1 MTTKSKTISVLRW
14 IVLCA
19 AFILPLFMLTIFI
32 LRPDS
37 FSAVTIWPVWFWL
50 IGGLFG
56 LLLFSSAISRRM
68 RFVILGLWVVFGL
81 VCCDEPVSL
90 LRFRTLSDLKP
101 EVRLDSG
108 IVRVISLNCGGGSAE
123 ALNEVV
129 EFQPDIVLAQESPS
143 SEDVAKTAKRLYG
156 NSGSYVY
163 GVDSSV
169 IFRGRG
175 TIVMQDIRGSV
186 VDVELE
192 PGFNLRVGSVHLPTP
207 STRADLWSRDCWRE
221 YQDIW
226 RDQSRL
232 LKKYKAVLIAS
243 SSPKLIGGDFNLP
256 ARDGATRSLNPELR
270 DAYPSSGSGLCNTII
285 NDYPMHRIDQIWVSS
300 DMQPQVMRVFKTK
313 YSDHRMVVC
322 DLSVELRKPH
332 RK

>member
-1 MTTKSKTISVLRW
+1 MTNQSKTINALRW
-14 IVLCA
+14 AVLGLA
-19 AFILPLFMLTIFI
+19 VVLPLFMSAIFI

-56 LLLFSSAISRRM
+56 LLLFSAAIPKRM
-68 RFVILGLWVVFGL
+68 RFVILGLWVIFGL

-90 LRFRTLSDLKP
+90 LRFRTLSDLTP
-101 EVRLDSG
+101 EVRLNSG
-108 IVRVISLNCGGGSAE
+108 VVRVISLNCGGGLAE
-123 ALNEVV
+123 ALDEVV
-129 EFQPDIVLAQESPS
+129 KFQPDIVLAQESPS

-156 NSGSYVY
+156 NAGSYVY

-169 IFRGRG
+169 IFKGRG

-192 PGFNLRVGSVHLPTP
+192 PGFNLRVASVHLPTP

-226 RDQSRL
+226 NEQSRL
-232 LKKYKAVLIAS
+232 LAKYKAFLMKS

-256 ARDGATRSLNPELR
+256 ARDGATRSLKPELR

-300 DMQPQVMRVFKTK
+300 DMQPQTMRVFKTK
-313 YSDHRMVVC
+313 HSDHRMVVC
-322 DLSVELRKPH
+322 DLSVELRKLP

>member
-1 MTTKSKTISVLRW
+1 MITRSKTIKALRW
-14 IVLCA
+14 AVLGFA
-19 AFILPLFMLTIFI
+19 VVLPLFMLTIFI
-32 LRPDS
+32 LRTDS

-50 IGGLFG
+50 VGGLFG
-56 LLLFSSAISRRM
+56 LLLFSFAIPKCM
-68 RFVILGLWVVFGL
+68 RFVVLGLWVIFGL
-81 VCCDEPVSL
+81 VYCDEPVSL
-90 LRFRTLSDLKP
+90 LRFRALSDLKP

-108 IVRVISLNCGGGSAE
+108 VVRVISLNCGGGSPE

-129 EFQPDIVLAQESPS
+129 QFQPDIVLAQESPS

-169 IFRGRG
+169 IFRSRG
-175 TIVMQDIRGSV
+175 TIAMQDIRGSV

-192 PGFNLRVGSVHLPTP
+192 PGFNLRVASVHLPTP
-207 STRADLWSRDCWRE
+207 STRADLWSPDCWRD
-221 YQDIW
+221 YQNIW

-232 LKKYKAVLIAS
+232 LKKYKAVLIES

-256 ARDGATRSLNPELR
+256 ARDGATRSLKPELR

-300 DMQPQVMRVFKTK
+300 DLQPQVMRVFKTK
-313 YSDHRMVVC
+313 HSDHRMVVC
-322 DLSVELRKPH
+322 DISLERCKLH

>member
-14 IVLCA
+14 IVLCV
-19 AFILPLFMLTIFI
+19 AFILPLFMSAIFV

-56 LLLFSSAISRRM
+56 LLLFSSAIPRRM
-68 RFVILGLWVVFGL
+68 RLVVLGLWLIFGL

-129 EFQPDIVLAQESPS
+129 EFQPDIVLTQESPS

-156 NSGSYVY
+156 TAGSYVY

-175 TIVMQDIRGSV
+175 TIAMRDIRGSI
-186 VDVELE
+186 VDVELK
-192 PGFNLRVGSVHLPTP
+192 PGFTVRVASVHLPTP

-226 RDQSRL
+226 NEQSRL
-232 LKKYKAVLIAS
+232 LAKYKAFLMQS

-256 ARDGATRSLNPELR
+256 AKDGATRSLKPELR
-270 DAYPSSGSGLCNTII
+270 DAYPSSGAGLCNTII

-300 DMQPQVMRVFKTK
+300 EMQSQVMRVFKTK

-322 DLSVELRKPH
+322 DISLERCKLR